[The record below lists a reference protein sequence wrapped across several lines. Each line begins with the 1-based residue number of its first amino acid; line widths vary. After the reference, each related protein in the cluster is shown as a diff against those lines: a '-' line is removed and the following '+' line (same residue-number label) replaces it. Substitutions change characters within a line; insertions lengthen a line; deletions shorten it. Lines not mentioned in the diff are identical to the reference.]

1 MRKYKKDLCILLII
15 SLVGIAFLLVTYGSQ
30 KKDAKVVVRVDGEE
44 QVSYQLSDTVTET
57 IQGVGGKNTLE
68 IKDGKSRLIEADCP
82 DQICVNTGSIQYVGQ
97 SIICLPH
104 RVVVEIQE

>member
-1 MRKYKKDLCILLII
+1 MRKYKKDIWILLII
-15 SLVGIAFLLVTYGSQ
+15 GFVGLAFLLVTYGTQ
-30 KKDAKVVVRVDGEE
+30 KENAKVVVRVDGEE
-44 QVSYQLSDTVTET
+44 RVSYQLSDTVTET

-68 IKDGKSRLIEADCP
+68 IKDGKARLIEADCP
-82 DQICVNTGSIQYVGQ
+82 DQICVNSGSIQYVGQ